1 MRRDEQVEVMRRAL
15 KLLEAQTTDMALTE
29 HREPASHYTS
39 ADRFELERRLVH
51 DAPQLVGYARELPGG
66 GSWVTKQ
73 VAGQSILLT
82 RAKDERVRAFRNVC
96 QHRQAPV
103 ADGCGVSKRL
113 ACPYHSWTYNL
124 EGEVVGIPGSDGFP
138 IAKEQGL
145 RLTELPAAE
154 AAGFL
159 WVHLEPGASLD
170 IESHLGADLFAELT
184 SWEIG
189 SWSPVGEKLLD
200 ADIDWKLA
208 LDTFAENYHF
218 ATVHTTTFATV
229 AHSNCTVFD
238 SFGRHHRL
246 VFPLRGL
253 EDCHDQPESEW
264 RPMERVVVIYALYPN
279 IVLSVTAVN
288 GEIFRVYPGTGAG
301 HSLTYHQNAAAND
314 LSDPADRA
322 GAEEIFEYA
331 HHTVRDEDYVLATAI
346 QANLASGGQPTL
358 LFGRNEPGLHHRH
371 GILATELA
379 KLTPDGKADRTT

>member
-1 MRRDEQVEVMRRAL
+1 VNRDEQVEVMRRAL
-15 KLLEAQTTDMALTE
+15 KLLEEQTTDMALAE
-29 HREPASHYTS
+29 HRELASHYIS
-39 ADRFELERRLVH
+39 EDRFELERRLVH
-51 DAPQLVGYARELPGG
+51 DAPQLVGYRRELPSG

-73 VAGQSILLT
+73 VMGESILLT
-82 RAKDERVRAFRNVC
+82 RAKDDQVRAFRNVC

-103 ADGCGVSKRL
+103 ANGCGVSKRL
-113 ACPYHSWTYNL
+113 ACQYHSWTYNL

-138 IAKEQGL
+138 DAKQQGL

-159 WVHLEPGASLD
+159 WLSLDPGGALD

-184 SWEIG
+184 SWDVA

-200 ADIDWKLA
+200 AEIDWKLA

-218 ATVHTTTFATV
+218 ATVHTTTFATI

-238 SFGRHHRL
+238 GFGRHHRL

-253 EDCHDQPESEW
+253 EDCKDQAESEW

-288 GEIFRVYPGTGAG
+288 GEIFRVYPGSRAG
-301 HSLTYHQNAAAND
+301 HSLTYHQNASASD
-314 LSDPADRA
+314 LSDPANRKA
-322 GAEEIFEYA
+322 AEEIFEYA

-346 QANLASGGQPTL
+346 QANLASGVQPTL

-371 GILATELA
+371 GILADELA
-379 KLTPDGKADRTT
+379 KLATD